1 MDQIPNKQKLT
12 TINGQWFEKTFGLVV
27 VVVVVLVV
35 VVCVFV
41 LAIAVAIVVVVVLV
55 VVVLV
60 LGFCVCSHCLTLS
73 HSTTKSFKNFGGF
86 GILPTS
92 Q

>member
-1 MDQIPNKQKLT
+1 MG
-12 TINGQWFEKTFGLVV
+12 NGLKRYLGWVV

-35 VVCVFV
+35 VICVFV
-41 LAIAVAIVVVVVLV
+41 LAVAVAVVV

-60 LGFCVCSHCLTLS
+60 LGFCVCSRCLKLS
-73 HSTTKSFKNFGGF
+73 RSTTKSFKNFGGF